1 MADRPTVVTNF
12 KDVSASAT
20 VRELIERRCEHIAE
34 EFHEVRRM
42 EVTLTEDGQGFT
54 AHGHFPT
61 KGHDVEAHANASDL
75 GPAADKLLDKIER
88 QLRTL
93 HDKKIFSQRREAQ
106 RNPAKKRSQS

>member
-1 MADRPTVVTNF
+1 MADRPTMVTSF
-12 KDVSASAT
+12 KDISANEQ
-20 VRELIERRCEHIAE
+20 VRELIENRCDHLAE

-42 EVTLTEDGQGFT
+42 EVTLTEDGQGFK
-54 AHGHFPT
+54 AHGHFRT

-93 HDKKIFSQRREAQ
+93 HDKKIFSQRRDAQ
-106 RNPAKKRSQS
+106 RNPPKKQSPA